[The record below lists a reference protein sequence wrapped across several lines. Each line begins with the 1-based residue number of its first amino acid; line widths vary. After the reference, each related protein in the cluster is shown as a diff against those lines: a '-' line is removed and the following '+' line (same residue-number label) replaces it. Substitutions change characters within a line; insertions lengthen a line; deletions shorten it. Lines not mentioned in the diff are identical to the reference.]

1 MECAEIGK
9 CKKWNVQECAEM
21 EFARYSSEPNR
32 SAGPNKRAGIS
43 KTE

>member
-1 MECAEIGK
+1 MCRNWK
-9 CKKWNVQECAEM
+9 MQKKWNVQECAEM

>member
-9 CKKWNVQECAEM
+9 CKKWNVEVCAEM
-21 EFARYSSEPNR
+21 EFARYSSEPK